1 MECQVCGSQMRADV
15 IDRTYRCD
23 GCGFYSSEFPI
34 EINNL
39 RVIDEGAREAALFPL
54 RAVSFRQILDDCA
67 ALIPA
72 AGSILDVGCAHGWFM
87 EAANARG
94 YRCFGIEPDDDMAA
108 RLRASN
114 IDFIKGYFPEAVPAG
129 ATYDVITFNDVFE
142 HLPNLAGIAVAAHEH
157 LGENGILIVNLPVCD
172 GVFFRLA
179 RAIARFGIDGP
190 LCRMWQKGLPS
201 PHLSYF
207 SRTTVPRLLSMH
219 GFELVLARDLPSVSF
234 NGLYDRIR
242 YDTDLGFFKAAVTF
256 MAAIPLVPLARAM
269 PSDSRY
275 FVFRK
280 ARQT

>member
-1 MECQVCGSQMRADV
+1 MECQVCSSQMRTDV
-15 IDRTYRCD
+15 IDQTYRCES
-23 GCGFYSSEFPI
+23 CGFFSSEFPI
-34 EINNL
+34 EINSL
-39 RVIDEGAREAALFPL
+39 RVINEDAREAALFPL
-54 RAVSFRQILDDCA
+54 RAVSFRQILDDCT

-72 AGSILDVGCAHGWFM
+72 RGSILDVGCAHGWFM
-87 EAANARG
+87 EAAKARG
-94 YRCFGIEPDDDMAA
+94 YRSFGIEPDDDMAA

-114 IDFIKGYFPEAVPAG
+114 IDFMKGYFPEVVPAD
-129 ATYDVITFNDVFE
+129 ARFDAITFNDVFE
-142 HLPNLAGIAVAAHEH
+142 HLPNLAGIATAVHEH
-157 LGENGILIVNLPVCD
+157 LGESGILIVNLPVSD

-179 RAIARFGIDGP
+179 RGIARFGIDGP

-207 SRTTVPRLLSMH
+207 SRTTVPRLLSKH

-242 YDTDLGFFKAAVTF
+242 YDTELGFFKAAVTF
-256 MAAIPLVPLARAM
+256 MAAVALVPLAKAM

-280 ARQT
+280 ARR